1 MIAMER
7 QEETDNASPR
17 VMARGHLALLDW
29 ERPSE
34 EESEMTSLSTP
45 AEPVRHTPFDR
56 LFNGGLILLI
66 VATIVAVCACM
77 AHL

>member
-7 QEETDNASPR
+7 REETDKAAPR

-34 EESEMTSLSTP
+34 EETAMTSLSTQ

-66 VATIVAVCACM
+66 VATIGAVCACM